1 VYSETPPQPQD
12 GARRDIMYVP
22 TELELTLESG
32 RKLRTKTK
40 FIYKE
45 DPVIERIEPIKSIL
59 R

>member
-1 VYSETPPQPQD
+1 
-12 GARRDIMYVP
+12 MYVP